1 MTKLVEFHRYTKVLR
16 QKMCSLMVNLYFMQ
30 TLLCGVLRNLYICS
44 TQQTIQQQTTRILNY
59 ES

>member
-1 MTKLVEFHRYTKVLR
+1 MTKLVEFHRYTKALR

-44 TQQTIQQQTTRILNY
+44 TQQQTTRTLNY

>member
-1 MTKLVEFHRYTKVLR
+1 MTKLVEFHRYTKALR
-16 QKMCSLMVNLYFMQ
+16 QKMCSLMVILYFMQ